1 MVDGYQP
8 LTDSQWQVMQPLL
21 PVHGNRRLCLRQV
34 LDAVRYVCR
43 TGCQWR
49 ALPAGFPAWTA
60 VYYYF
65 RRWQPVVWARL
76 NEALNRA
83 DRLAADRAATPS
95 LVCVDSQSAKLAPRI
110 FEHRGTDGG
119 KHVNGRKRQIITDVE
134 GRIFACY
141 VHAANGHDGTAA
153 TQGLLPQR
161 PAWGQRLV
169 TVLTDNGYRGGFAA
183 HLQALGLR
191 HELASRP
198 PSVRGFV
205 PVAKRWVVERTFA
218 WLACFRRLAVDYE
231 FTPASHQAWLLIANS
246 TMCLN
251 RICPN

>member
-8 LTDSQWQVMQPLL
+8 LTDPQWQVMQPLL
-21 PVHGNRRLCLRQV
+21 PVHGNRRLCLRRV

-49 ALPAGFPAWTA
+49 ALPATFPAWTA

-65 RRWQPVVWARL
+65 RRWQPAVWAHL

-95 LVCVDSQSAKLAPRI
+95 LVCVDSQSVKLAPRI

-119 KHVNGRKRQIITDVE
+119 KHVNGRKRQLVTDAE
-134 GRIFACY
+134 GRVFACY

-153 TQGLLPQR
+153 TQGLLPRRPDWGHSAWSRCSPTTAAGAALPPTCRPWACATNWPAGRRVRAASCPWPSAGSSSARLRGWPVFGAWPSTTSLPR
-161 PAWGQRLV
+161 PA
-169 TVLTDNGYRGGFAA
+169 TKRG
-183 HLQALGLR
+183 
-191 HELASRP
+191 
-198 PSVRGFV
+198 
-205 PVAKRWVVERTFA
+205 
-218 WLACFRRLAVDYE
+218 C
-231 FTPASHQAWLLIANS
+231 
-246 TMCLN
+246 
-251 RICPN
+251 